1 MISGGVKL
9 RPAPLNVLFSHKKTF
24 YTNQPD
30 LYNISDHVTS
40 KIIENFLGGP
50 SAMKWNVSLIAS
62 AAALLLIIGSV
73 SAQAL
78 DERPGPPGMRP
89 GKPPRGDFQGL
100 PGPPGERG
108 RPGPRFEDDRDPPP
122 LSPKALQ
129 DKLGLSERQ
138 VEDLRTKMNSHRAQ
152 MEKFRANIMPLM
164 EEKRNMMMSGKINQE
179 RLIKIDE
186 EIVRVRS
193 DMLRERLKMERDRL
207 LMLSPD
213 QVKRFSELMPKTEER
228 RMPSGRRP
236 GPPE

>member
-1 MISGGVKL
+1 
-9 RPAPLNVLFSHKKTF
+9 
-24 YTNQPD
+24 
-30 LYNISDHVTS
+30 
-40 KIIENFLGGP
+40 
-50 SAMKWNVSLIAS
+50 MKWNVSLIAS
-62 AAALLLIIGSV
+62 AAVLLLILGSLSV
-73 SAQAL
+73 QAL

-89 GKPPRGDFQGL
+89 GKPRGDFQSP

-129 DKLGLSERQ
+129 DKLGLSDRQ
-138 VEDLRTKMNSHRAQ
+138 AEDLRTRMDNHRAQ
-152 MEKFRANIMPLM
+152 MEKFRTNIRPLM

-179 RLIKIDE
+179 RLIRIDE

-207 LMLSPD
+207 LILTPD
-213 QVKRFSELMPKTEER
+213 QVKRFSDLMPKPEER
-228 RMPSGRRP
+228 RKPSGRRP